1 MVEKNTNIQDFN
13 SGVRVGVFVDV
24 QNMYYS
30 TKSLY
35 ESKLNYSHLLP
46 FIANGRTIVVA
57 NAYVLTKAEIKTS
70 DFINVLYENGF
81 DVQKK
86 FMEFKSR
93 KNPANGVE
101 VQVNTANWEIGIVI
115 DMIKW
120 APKLDCIA
128 LVSGNGNYVD
138 AVRYLKNLCRIEIF
152 SYENST
158 AGLLKRDASEFIP
171 LDDAEVDGE
180 SLFIPM
186 KKDVTSGVE
195 ELVEAANE
203 DEDVGNKK

>member
-1 MVEKNTNIQDFN
+1 MPEKNVNIQDFN
-13 SGVRVGVFVDV
+13 SGVRVGVFVDI

-30 TKSLY
+30 TKALY
-35 ESKLNYSHLLP
+35 DSKLNYSRLLP
-46 FIANGRTIVVA
+46 FIANGRTIIVA
-57 NAYVLTKAEIKTS
+57 NAYILSKTEVKTS
-70 DFINVLYENGF
+70 DFISVLLENGF

-93 KNPANGVE
+93 KNPVNGIE
-101 VQVNTANWEIGIVI
+101 TQINTVNWEIGMVI

-120 APKLDCIA
+120 APKLDCIV
-128 LVSGNGNYVD
+128 LVSGNGNYID
-138 AVRYLKNLCRIEIF
+138 AVRYLKNMCRVEIF

-171 LDDAEVDGE
+171 LDDAEDDGE

-186 KKDVTSGVE
+186 KKDAISGIEEIVE
-195 ELVEAANE
+195 VANE